1 MSPAARASAATLDD
15 LLAAPTRAAIY
26 NRVSMDRDADEQAVT
41 RQNDAAV
48 ALAQHRGWEVVETYQ
63 DNSISASK
71 REVVRPAYEKML
83 ADYRTG
89 AFTVIIAQDL
99 DRLTRQPRQLEDW
112 IDEAER
118 GDLRIVTLNGEADL
132 GTDGGRMY
140 ARIKAAVARG
150 EVERKGARQ
159 KLANAQRAQ
168 AGHWQFSR
176 RPYGYERREGAV
188 AVVEAEAD
196 VLREAYRRVIA
207 GESYYAIGEDLNAR
221 GVPTVG
227 GTSWTP
233 RQMART
239 LDNEHYAGIVTHNGE
254 RIDVAPQ
261 WEPIIDR
268 RTWDDY
274 TSMRENR
281 RRPSGWS
288 SATKHLMSG
297 LAVCGVCGARM
308 LARPDRGVQVYSCK
322 DAWCTSIT
330 GEDLDPVV
338 EKLVLGRLR
347 DRKVLRALRKSPDTA
362 PVEEEIA
369 ELSARLGDVTDLLA
383 EGVLDRARAREQAQ
397 KLSGRIERLNRRLA
411 AMRQESPLT
420 DLALSGSVAP
430 RWRRMTVLEK
440 RRVITE
446 LGLTVTVAKGKP
458 GRRPRDEKGNR
469 IPDLS
474 RLTIEWADPDAPL
487 DGEDALTA

>member
-1 MSPAARASAATLDD
+1 MSRPTASLDD

-26 NRVSMDRDADEQAVT
+26 NRVSLDKEADEQAVT

-48 ALAQHRGWEVVETYQ
+48 ALAEHRGWEVVDTFT

-71 REVVRPAYEKML
+71 RDVIRPAYEKML
-83 ADYRTG
+83 SDYRAG
-89 AFTVIIAQDL
+89 HFTVIIVQDL

-150 EVERKGARQ
+150 EVERKGERQ
-159 KLANAQRAQ
+159 KLANTQRAQ

-176 RPYGYERREGAV
+176 RPYGYERRDGAV
-188 AVVEAEAD
+188 VVVEEEAE
-196 VLREAYRRVIA
+196 VLREAYRRVNA
-207 GESYYAIGEDLNAR
+207 GETYYAIGEDLNER
-221 GVPTVG
+221 GVRTVG

-239 LDNEHYAGIVTHNGE
+239 LDNAHYAGILTHNGK
-254 RIDVAPQ
+254 RLDVAPQ

-274 TSMRENR
+274 TSMRQNR
-281 RRPSGWS
+281 KRPSGWS
-288 SATKHLMSG
+288 SATKHMMSG

-308 LARPDRGVQVYSCK
+308 LARPDRGIQVYSCK
-322 DAWCTSIT
+322 ESWCVSIT

-338 EKLVLGRLR
+338 EKLVLARLR
-347 DRKVLRALRKSPDTA
+347 NRKVLHALRESPDTG
-362 PVEEEIA
+362 PVEREIA
-369 ELSARLGDVTDLLA
+369 ELGVRLSDVTDLLA

-397 KLSGRIERLNRRLA
+397 KLSGRIERLNRRLT

-420 DLALSGSVAP
+420 DLAVAG
-430 RWRRMTVLEK
+430 RGLAKLWKGKTVVEK

-446 LGLTVTVAKGKP
+446 LGLRVTVAKGKP
-458 GRRPRDEKGNR
+458 GRRPRDAGGNR
-469 IPDLS
+469 IPDLD
-474 RLTIEWADPDAPL
+474 RLTLEWLDQDVPDSSQ
-487 DGEDALTA
+487 DA